1 MRKADSLRQWLTAF
15 LPDLKTHP
23 DRLQIYV
30 EGGQI
35 STRQSATLSFGYGY
49 TLKVGIWDFAGDADT
64 IMVPMLAW
72 IEKEQ
77 PQLLRRADAQPFTFE
92 AELLDSEASDIL
104 ISIDLTESV
113 LVIPRADGSG
123 YDINHPAEPSF
134 VDAFDGVT
142 ASFLQ
147 GFGNAELLVETADPD
162 ADLSPAIPP
171 DA

>member
-35 STRQSATLSFGYGY
+35 GTRQSRTLSFLYAY

-77 PQLLRRADAQPFTFE
+77 PQLLRRTDGQPFTFE

-104 ISIDLTESV
+104 ISIDLNETV
-113 LVIPRADGSG
+113 LVLPRADGSG
-123 YDINHPAEPSF
+123 YDIEHPKEPDF
-134 VDAFDGVT
+134 TDQFTDVT
-142 ASFLQ
+142 ASFTSALA
-147 GFGNAELLVETADPD
+147 GDVPVLPEPAE
-162 ADLSPAIPP
+162 
-171 DA
+171 

>member
-35 STRQSATLSFGYGY
+35 GTRQSRTLSFVYAY
-49 TLKVGIWDFAGDADT
+49 TLKVGIWDFAGEADT

-77 PQLLRRADAQPFTFE
+77 PQLLRRADSQPFTFE

-104 ISIDLTESV
+104 ISIDLIETV
-113 LVIPRADGSG
+113 LVLPRADGSG
-123 YDINHPAEPSF
+123 YDIEHPAEPNF
-134 VDAFDGVT
+134 RDAFSDDT
-142 ASFLQ
+142 ATF
-147 GFGNAELLVETADPD
+147 VEALAGDLPVLPD
-162 ADLSPAIPP
+162 AAE
-171 DA
+171 

>member
-1 MRKADSLRQWLTAF
+1 MRKPDSLRQWLTAF

-23 DRLQIYV
+23 DRLAIYV
-30 EGGQI
+30 EAGQI
-35 STRQSATLSFGYGY
+35 SAQQSRTLSFAYAY

-72 IEKEQ
+72 IEREQ
-77 PQLLRRADAQPFTFE
+77 PQLLHRRDVQPFTFE
-92 AELLDSEASDIL
+92 AELLDSETSDIL
-104 ISIDLTESV
+104 ISIDLNESV

-123 YDINHPAEPSF
+123 YDIEHPPEPSF
-134 VDAFDGVT
+134 ADAFDGVT

-162 ADLSPAIPP
+162 ADLTPAIPP

>member
-15 LPDLKTHP
+15 LPNLKTHP

-35 STRQSATLSFGYGY
+35 STRQSRTPSFAYAY
-49 TLKVGIWDFAGDADT
+49 TLKVGIWDFAGDADK

-77 PQLLRRADAQPFTFE
+77 PQLLRRSDAQPFTFE

-104 ISIDLTESV
+104 ISIDLTETV
-113 LVIPRADGSG
+113 LVLPRADGSG
-123 YDINHPAEPSF
+123 YDVQHPAEPNF
-134 VDAFDGVT
+134 CDAFDDVT

-162 ADLSPAIPP
+162 ADLTPAIPP